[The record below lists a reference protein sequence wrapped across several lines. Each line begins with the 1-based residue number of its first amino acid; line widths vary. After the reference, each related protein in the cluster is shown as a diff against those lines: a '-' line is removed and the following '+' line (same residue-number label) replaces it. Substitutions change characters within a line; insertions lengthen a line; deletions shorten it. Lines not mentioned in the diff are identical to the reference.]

1 MVTQL
6 TLLLFLAHQ
15 RFASVQMKSPTMF
28 WQKRISQ
35 GRCHGTFSIKEDHS
49 SPILPLGC
57 HCQGPRNSSNIFSLK
72 IFKITLHSNFCL
84 LTQGR
89 LELDGY
95 T

>member
-35 GRCHGTFSIKEDHS
+35 GRCHGTSSIKADHS
-49 SPILPLGC
+49 SPILPPG
-57 HCQGPRNSSNIFSLK
+57 CQGPRNSSNIVSL
-72 IFKITLHSNFCL
+72 KITLHSNFCL

>member
-1 MVTQL
+1 MVLEL

-35 GRCHGTFSIKEDHS
+35 GRCPGTSSITADHS
-49 SPILPLGC
+49 SPILPPG
-57 HCQGPRNSSNIFSLK
+57 CQGPRNSSNIVSLK

>member
-1 MVTQL
+1 MVLEL

-28 WQKRISQ
+28 WQKPISQ
-35 GRCHGTFSIKEDHS
+35 GRCHGTSSIKADHS
-49 SPILPLGC
+49 SPILPPG
-57 HCQGPRNSSNIFSLK
+57 CQGPRNSSNIVSLK